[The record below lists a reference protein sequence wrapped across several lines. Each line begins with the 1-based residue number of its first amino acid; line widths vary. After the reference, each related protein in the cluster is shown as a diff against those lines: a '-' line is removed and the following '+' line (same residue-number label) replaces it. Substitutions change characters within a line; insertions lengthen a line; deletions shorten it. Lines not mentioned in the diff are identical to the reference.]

1 MAESLSLDVCRQTL
15 FEELRVIDR
24 LVHKNSNQ
32 HKKTKYF
39 QRLKHARGSIR
50 ALLERGEE
58 LVLPSDVEKSIDILV
73 GTAEIFTI
81 LLGRSYFM
89 PFALVSIAILAKMLS
104 VLKQFK
110 DILHASTQLA
120 TAPTSSVQH
129 FRSPLP
135 TLDEEDEGVVS
146 VVRRDK
152 RVGKNGCLDTS
163 FDAFLQSGGS
173 SGLVRG
179 NQGDD
184 VVPDHAGLDQRE
196 ESLSGKKAKKVKK
209 EKKEKKR
216 KRHKNKD
223 EIDDIFSTFQ

>member
-184 VVPDHAGLDQRE
+184 VVTDHAGLDQRE

-223 EIDDIFSTFQ
+223 EIDDIFSMFQ